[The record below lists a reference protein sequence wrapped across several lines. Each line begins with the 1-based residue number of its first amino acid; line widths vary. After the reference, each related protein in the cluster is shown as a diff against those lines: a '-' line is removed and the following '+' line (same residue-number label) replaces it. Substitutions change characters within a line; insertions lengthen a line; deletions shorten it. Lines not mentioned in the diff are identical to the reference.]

1 MPHFW
6 LFLLLPFSA
15 VLPPDWYSLLQH
27 LWFLLLPVF
36 LFQHLGKSH
45 LLLPALFLWY
55 RQSLHRLLQCPLQYL
70 PKHPHLRM
78 VSRSRQILPVSDPLQ
93 ARPVFPSALL
103 PESLQCFHSVSAGVV
118 SGSAVSAVS
127 SLCGASSA
135 AALLSVCAAFS
146 CVSANTLAVGLMIMD
161 ADSSSARNLL
171 EFPFITSPFL
181 RISFA
186 HLLRIPSDF
195 FRQLGGACPR
205 Q

>member
-1 MPHFW
+1 MLLQKSHTHHLPVLLLPLLLFLSSRLYWMSHFG

-70 PKHPHLRM
+70 PKHPHLRT
-78 VSRSRQILPVSDPLQ
+78 VSRSRQILPVFDPLQ

-103 PESLQCFHSVSAGVV
+103 PESLQCFHCSRFLPVLFPVLPSLLFLRSAALPLRLRCFLSVLLFPAYLLIRWQ
-118 SGSAVSAVS
+118 SGS
-127 SLCGASSA
+127 
-135 AALLSVCAAFS
+135 
-146 CVSANTLAVGLMIMD
+146 
-161 ADSSSARNLL
+161 
-171 EFPFITSPFL
+171 
-181 RISFA
+181 
-186 HLLRIPSDF
+186 
-195 FRQLGGACPR
+195 
-205 Q
+205 

>member
-6 LFLLLPFSA
+6 SFLLLPFSA

-36 LFQHLGKSH
+36 LFQHPGKSH

-103 PESLQCFHSVSAGVV
+103 PESLQCFHCSRFLPVLFPVLP
-118 SGSAVSAVS
+118 
-127 SLCGASSA
+127 SLLFLRSA
-135 AALLSVCAAFS
+135 ALPLRLRCFLSVFS
-146 CVSANTLAVGLMIMD
+146 CVSANTLTVGLMIMD

>member
-1 MPHFW
+1 MSHFG

-70 PKHPHLRM
+70 PKHPHLRT
-78 VSRSRQILPVSDPLQ
+78 VSRSRQILPVFDPLQ

-103 PESLQCFHSVSAGVV
+103 PESLQCFHCSRFLPVLFPVLP
-118 SGSAVSAVS
+118 
-127 SLCGASSA
+127 SLLFLRSA

-146 CVSANTLAVGLMIMD
+146 CVSANTLAVALMIMD